1 MWSCTGRIARA
12 LACGLAITIAPA
24 AASATPAAGDI
35 QVAARTRSNKGKKG
49 AQSIGAPNNGRLV
62 GAARLRGGKAL
73 RQREGGH
80 SWGLPQLV
88 RLLQHAATEVA
99 RKHHGS
105 QMLVGDLSGR
115 TGGHLD
121 HHNSHQ
127 SGRDADVGFYVM
139 NSKGKPMAVKRFIP
153 FDDAGNARDAPGV
166 RFDEARNWTMV
177 EAMLK
182 DDKASVRYLFITSAL
197 RGKLLAHATKKHVA
211 KALLEK
217 AASVMMS
224 PQDADLHDDHMHVRI
239 ACPGSMHDVCIEEST
254 VHEDRPTTDVAH
266 VSSPPPDPIVARGY
280 GAEPGQSRWEPGRSP
295 IVNRDDK
302 PAEPADKS
310 EAPRT
315 EAGAGDMR

>member
-1 MWSCTGRIARA
+1 MWSCTGRFARA
-12 LACGLAITIAPA
+12 LACGLAIAISPA
-24 AASATPAAGDI
+24 AASAKPATGDT
-35 QVAARTRSNKGKKG
+35 QVAARTRSSKGKKG

-62 GAARLRGGKAL
+62 GAARLRGGKTL
-73 RQREGGH
+73 HQREGGH

-88 RLLQHAATEVA
+88 HLLHHAATEVA

-121 HHNSHQ
+121 HHSSHQ

-182 DDKASVRYLFITSAL
+182 DDKASVRYLFITNAL
-197 RGKLLAHATKKHVA
+197 RGKLLAQATKKHVG

-217 AASVMMS
+217 AASVMT

-239 ACPGSMHDVCIEEST
+239 ACPETMRDVCIEEPT
-254 VHEDRPTTDVAH
+254 AHDERPTADVAH
-266 VSSPPPDPIVARGY
+266 VSSPPPDP
-280 GAEPGQSRWEPGRSP
+280 PTP
-295 IVNRDDK
+295 IVKPSDK
-302 PAEPADKS
+302 PDEPADRS
-310 EAPRT
+310 EAPKG
-315 EAGAGDMR
+315 EVGAGDVR